1 MRTEDLH
8 GLTLQEAYRVVGDVI
23 DNCHDTSTKKVRV
36 ITGKGSISEEFEGW
50 VDTHPRVRKVE
61 PSKDRGSY
69 TLWIAIRN
77 R

>member
-8 GLTLQEAYRVVGDVI
+8 GLTLQEAYKVVTAII
-23 DNCHDTSTKKVRV
+23 DECHQDSTKKVRM
-36 ITGKGSISEEFEGW
+36 ITGKGLISQEFEGW
-50 VDTHPRVRKVE
+50 MDTHPRVRKVE

-69 TLWIAIRN
+69 TLWIAIRG